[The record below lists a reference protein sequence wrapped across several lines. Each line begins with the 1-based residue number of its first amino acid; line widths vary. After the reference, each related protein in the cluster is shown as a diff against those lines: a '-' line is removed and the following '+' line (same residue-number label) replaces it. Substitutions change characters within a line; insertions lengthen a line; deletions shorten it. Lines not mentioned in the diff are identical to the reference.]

1 MSDPISGRA
10 AASFQPAI
18 PVVDF
23 YADSHR
29 WPTSQLVHSE
39 PLAERSQLHDWSI
52 RPHRHSRLT
61 QLFLLLEGSGVALLD
76 SVRFDAAPVAVLV
89 VPEYC
94 VHEFEW
100 ARDSSGYVLSIASSL
115 VNELGRELGPQA
127 SVLERPGVIG
137 GGTGGQYL
145 RTLFERIHEEY
156 RQRLSFKEASL
167 DCLIRLLALWLARA
181 EKAAASPAPHPTRAS
196 RHLARFRQLVEEH
209 HKSQWA
215 IADYAAAIGIT
226 PSHLNAI
233 CRQLTGRSA
242 LETVHERVMLAARRE
257 LAYTETTIAGVAQR
271 LGFSDASY
279 FTRFFRRHAGLAPS
293 RFRRDSGTHSA
304 GSLTE

>member
-1 MSDPISGRA
+1 MSEPTA
-10 AASFQPAI
+10 ADARLAV

-29 WPTSQLVHSE
+29 WPTSQRVHSE

-61 QLFLLLEGSGVALLD
+61 QLFLLLEGSGVATLD
-76 SVRFDAAPVAVLV
+76 SFRFDASPVSVLV
-89 VPEYC
+89 IPEYC

-100 ARDSSGYVLSIASSL
+100 ARDSGGYVLSIASSL
-115 VNELGRELGPQA
+115 VNELGRDLGPHA
-127 SVLERPGVIG
+127 AALGKPAVIAAG
-137 GGTGGQYL
+137 ADGAWL
-145 RTLFERIHEEY
+145 RILFERIHKEY
-156 RQRLSFKEASL
+156 RRRLTFKEASL

-181 EKAAASPAPHPTRAS
+181 AKAAASPPTHPTRAG

-209 HKSQWA
+209 HKSQWTVA
-215 IADYAAAIGIT
+215 EYAAAIGIT

-233 CRQLTGRSA
+233 CRQLTGQSA
-242 LETVHERVMLAARRE
+242 LESVHERVMLAARRE

-271 LGFSDASY
+271 LGFSDPSY
-279 FTRFFRRHAGLAPS
+279 FARFFRRHAGRSPN
-293 RFRRDSGTHSA
+293 RFRRESGTHSA
-304 GSLTE
+304 SSSLTG

>member
-1 MSDPISGRA
+1 MATPDRA
-10 AASFQPAI
+10 APESRPAV

-52 RPHRHSRLT
+52 RPHRHSRLM
-61 QLFLLLEGSGVALLD
+61 QLFLLLEGSGVATLD
-76 SVRFDAAPVAVLV
+76 AFRFEASPVAVLV
-89 VPEYC
+89 IPEYC

-100 ARDSSGYVLSIASSL
+100 ARDSGGFVLSIASSL
-115 VNELGRELGPQA
+115 VNELGRDLGSQA
-127 SVLERPGVIG
+127 TVLEKPGVISAG
-137 GGTGGQYL
+137 ADGAYL

-156 RQRLSFKEASL
+156 RRRLTYKEASL

-181 EKAAASPAPHPTRAS
+181 EKAAASPPAHSTRAS

-215 IADYAAAIGIT
+215 IEDYAAAIGIT

-233 CRQLTGRSA
+233 CRQLTGQSA

-271 LGFSDASY
+271 LGFSDPSY
-279 FTRFFRRHAGLAPS
+279 FTRFFRRHAGVSPS

-304 GSLTE
+304 RSLTE